1 MGADVNH
8 KTSLGQHIAHAIGL
22 AAQVNSAVETEPVAV
37 LWPDKDS
44 LWQAAMPHLRT
55 LIPGL
60 CSLVE
65 YQPESRCGPAIW
77 LKCFVAGSLAEPKP
91 VGIPVIYLPGVSR
104 TELRAIES
112 CPRDLQ
118 PLAELQYRGVF
129 WSQENSKDGTIR
141 AFLSAENIGLN
152 LDVAQ
157 DKATMQALSQVL
169 EAGELLQRPLT
180 EFTGRQI
187 NAE

>member
-1 MGADVNH
+1 M
-8 KTSLGQHIAHAIGL
+8 
-22 AAQVNSAVETEPVAV
+22 
-37 LWPDKDS
+37 
-44 LWQAAMPHLRT
+44 
-55 LIPGL
+55 
-60 CSLVE
+60 
-65 YQPESRCGPAIW
+65 
-77 LKCFVAGSLAEPKP
+77 
-91 VGIPVIYLPGVSR
+91 IYLPGVSR

-157 DKATMQALSQVL
+157 DKATTQALSQVL